1 MKMKYKIKK
10 AYIFPVL
17 LAVFIIRPYNIQIY
31 PRLNAIWAYITA
43 TLALLSIYKTRSA
56 IKEGEK
62 IIALLV
68 AFYAYCIFYAFATAR
83 NEVDNIFSA
92 LSECAQMIGG
102 FNLGLLS
109 LVPDYKKSVAHAIY
123 KVFTGYLYLDVLWGF
138 LNIGALLGTNRNM
151 TFLGYD
157 NFAVYCILPMIAIKF
172 AINYQKRGKIQWK
185 DWFCWLIC
193 LLYKIQTM
201 SFNGIIFLTLFGLV
215 CYIAMHRVD
224 LKKIF
229 TPKNAVIISVLL
241 VFGVSIFN
249 IHNVFSDILVSLG
262 KGTTLGARTII
273 WSHTIPALFSVP
285 LWGYGHI
292 NNGSF
297 QTIVGLN
304 PVWDAEGNHAHNL
317 LMELWF
323 TNGIIG
329 LILYISIINICA
341 KWMKRKWCNNT
352 YKLLGYGVTT
362 YILMGFIDG
371 YPHMAVSYT
380 LLSLLF
386 CAGVQA
392 EMREYC
398 LQSCR
403 KYRGGIR

>member
-1 MKMKYKIKK
+1 MKYKIKK
-10 AYIFPVL
+10 ASFFPVL
-17 LAVFIIRPYNIQIY
+17 LAVFIIRPYYIQ
-31 PRLNAIWAYITA
+31 RNLKLNTIWAYITVA
-43 TLALLSIYKTRSA
+43 LALWSIYKTISV
-56 IKEGEK
+56 IKKGK
-62 IIALLV
+62 NTVALLV
-68 AFYAYCIFYAFATAR
+68 TFYSYCILYVFATAT
-83 NEVDNIFSA
+83 NEANNTFSA
-92 LSECAQMIGG
+92 LSESAQMIGG
-102 FNLGLLS
+102 FNLGLLL
-109 LVPDYKKSVAHAIY
+109 LVPEYKGSVAYAIC

-138 LNIGALLGTNRNM
+138 LNIGALLGANKTM

-157 NFAVYCILPMIAIKF
+157 NFAAYCILPMIAIKF
-172 AINYQKRGKIQWK
+172 AINYQKNGKIKWE

-224 LKKIF
+224 LGKIF
-229 TPKNAVIISVLL
+229 TPQNAVIISVFL
-241 VFGVSIFN
+241 VLGVSIFD
-249 IHNVFSDILVSLG
+249 IHNVFSEILVFLG

-273 WSHTIPALFSVP
+273 WNHMIPALFSVP

-292 NNGSF
+292 NTGSF

-304 PVWDAEGNHAHNL
+304 PVWDVQGNHAHNL

-323 TNGIIG
+323 SNGIIG
-329 LILYISIINICA
+329 LILYIRIVSICA
-341 KWMKRKWCNNT
+341 KWMKRKWRNNT

-371 YPHMAVSYT
+371 YPNMAVSYT

-386 CAGVQA
+386 CVGAQA
-392 EMREYC
+392 EM
-398 LQSCR
+398 
-403 KYRGGIR
+403 